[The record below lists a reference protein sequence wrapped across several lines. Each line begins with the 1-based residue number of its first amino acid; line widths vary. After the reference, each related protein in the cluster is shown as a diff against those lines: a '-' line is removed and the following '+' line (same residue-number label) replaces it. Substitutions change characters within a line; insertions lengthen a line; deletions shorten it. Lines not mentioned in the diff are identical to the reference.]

1 MSNQASRYFEYS
13 VRSNPRIARC
23 WLMDTLAAHTDPRAL
38 GLKRLVRERNV
49 SAEAFLDE
57 LREGDVGELLDLVHH
72 WLAIED
78 GQGRRRVLSLARQEA
93 GRVRYRD
100 CA

>member
-1 MSNQASRYFEYS
+1 
-13 VRSNPRIARC
+13 
-23 WLMDTLAAHTDPRAL
+23 MDTLATHADPRTF
-38 GLKRLVRERNV
+38 GLKRLVRECDA

-57 LREGDVGELLDLVHH
+57 LREGDAGELLALVHH

-93 GRVRYRD
+93 GRVRYTGIVLEERRGTHQLPI
-100 CA
+100 